1 MSFICDIVFYPAPS
15 WDTVSVL
22 KRSMS
27 TVSQDTTEAW
37 PFCCVKGCDEPTI
50 SLGFCVNHLRRNQ
63 KYGSPVASL
72 MMPWLWKRLSYDE
85 RFAANVTKGE
95 GCWLWQGGKDKDGY
109 GLFNARF
116 EGAAH
121 TRAHRYS
128 YARYKGPISSLL
140 FVCHTCDV
148 RACVNPDHL
157 FLGTSAENT
166 DDKMAKGRHR
176 TPEGERHYR
185 ALLTEEQV
193 KVILDDP
200 RTHSRIA
207 HDYNVSRT
215 TISSIK
221 TRHSWHALGPE
232 KGVKSKRVSPRRG
245 VSDKVTPDMVR
256 EILASKERGI
266 DLAGRFD
273 ITPQMVSNIRHR
285 RMWAHIEGDVA
296 KVSARS
302 GAGNH
307 DAKLTEDDVR
317 AIRASSETGK
327 VLAAKYGIAGSTLS
341 SIRLG
346 RTWKNVK

>member
-1 MSFICDIVFYPAPS
+1 M
-15 WDTVSVL
+15 
-22 KRSMS
+22 
-27 TVSQDTTEAW
+27 SQDTIEAW

-63 KYGSPVASL
+63 KYGSPVASST
-72 MMPWLWKRLSYDE
+72 MPWLWKRLSYDE
-85 RFAANVTKGE
+85 RFAVNVTKGD

-116 EGAAH
+116 EGVAH

-128 YARYKGPISSLL
+128 YARYKGQISSLL

-166 DDKMAKGRHR
+166 DDMMAKGRHR
-176 TPEGERHYR
+176 TPEGEKHYK
-185 ALLTEEQV
+185 AILTEEQV
-193 KVILDDP
+193 KVILGDP

-207 HDYNVSRT
+207 DDYNVSRT

-221 TRHSWHALGPE
+221 ARHSWHALGPE
-232 KGVKSKRVSPRRG
+232 KGVKAKRISPRRG

-256 EILASKERGI
+256 EILASTERGI

-285 RMWAHIEGDVA
+285 RMWAHIEGDAA
-296 KVSARS
+296 KVSARRGS
-302 GAGNH
+302 AHH
-307 DAKLTEDDVR
+307 DAKLSAEDIR
-317 AIRASSETGK
+317 SIRASAESGPI
-327 VLAAKYGIAGSTLS
+327 LAARYGVTHNHISA
-341 SIRLG
+341 IRL
-346 RTWKNVK
+346 RKTWNYIR